1 MKEIIILIIVAA
13 SSLFI
18 FGYTIHMFIG
28 GLVSETTE
36 KWAII
41 AAVSIAA
48 VVLAF
53 LGADIIKQRRRR

>member
-1 MKEIIILIIVAA
+1 MKEIIILVIVAA

-28 GLVSETTE
+28 GLVSESTE
-36 KWAII
+36 RWAII
-41 AAVSIAA
+41 AAVSVAA
-48 VVLAF
+48 IVMGF